1 MFVFVICLQ
10 FKFKNE
16 LVVSGLCQNN
26 YYLLF
31 RGVKNEFFLLFSN
44 KILILFLSNALITV
58 LLFFLVLT
66 RRKIYMAPKK
76 KKATKARKATAT
88 KKKTATKRK
97 TTASKKVT
105 KAKAKT
111 KKKVTSKKTA
121 AKKPA
126 AKKVASRAKKAT
138 TTKKKVAAAKKTANV
153 VKLPTSVV
161 SQKQTKAQIF
171 TEISENTGVSKA
183 DVKNVFAALRNLVE
197 RHLKTRGSGQFI
209 VPELGLKVRR
219 VAKKA
224 TKARKGR
231 NPFTGEEIMIS
242 AKPARKAVRATVLKN
257 LKEVV

>member
-1 MFVFVICLQ
+1 
-10 FKFKNE
+10 
-16 LVVSGLCQNN
+16 
-26 YYLLF
+26 
-31 RGVKNEFFLLFSN
+31 
-44 KILILFLSNALITV
+44 
-58 LLFFLVLT
+58 
-66 RRKIYMAPKK
+66 MAPKK

-88 KKKTATKRK
+88 KKKTTAKRK

-111 KKKVTSKKTA
+111 KKKVTR
-121 AKKPA
+121 KKPA
-126 AKKVASRAKKAT
+126 AKKVASRAKKT
-138 TTKKKVAAAKKTANV
+138 TATKKKVAKTAKKTASV

>member
-1 MFVFVICLQ
+1 
-10 FKFKNE
+10 
-16 LVVSGLCQNN
+16 
-26 YYLLF
+26 
-31 RGVKNEFFLLFSN
+31 
-44 KILILFLSNALITV
+44 
-58 LLFFLVLT
+58 
-66 RRKIYMAPKK
+66 MAPKK

-88 KKKTATKRK
+88 KKKTTAKRK

-111 KKKVTSKKTA
+111 KKKVTR
-121 AKKPA
+121 KKPA
-126 AKKVASRAKKAT
+126 TKVASRAKKT
-138 TTKKKVAAAKKTANV
+138 TATKKKVAATTKKVASV

-161 SQKQTKAQIF
+161 TQKQTKAQIF
-171 TEISENTGVSKA
+171 TEISENTGVSKT
-183 DVKNVFAALRNLVE
+183 DVKNVFSALRNLVE

>member
-1 MFVFVICLQ
+1 
-10 FKFKNE
+10 
-16 LVVSGLCQNN
+16 
-26 YYLLF
+26 
-31 RGVKNEFFLLFSN
+31 
-44 KILILFLSNALITV
+44 
-58 LLFFLVLT
+58 
-66 RRKIYMAPKK
+66 MAPKK

-88 KKKTATKRK
+88 KKKTTAKRK

-111 KKKVTSKKTA
+111 KKKVTR
-121 AKKPA
+121 KKPA
-126 AKKVASRAKKAT
+126 TKVASRAKKTAA
-138 TTKKKVAAAKKTANV
+138 TKKKVAASAKTTTNI

-171 TEISENTGVSKA
+171 TEISENTGVSKT